1 MEILQAVKA
10 CALCKACAPSKEG
23 GDPLERKEF
32 FYRLTKLILSPVLRA
47 YFQVSSEGVENVPR
61 KGPAII
67 AANHLSALDSA
78 FIPLV
83 VPRKITYVA
92 KAEYFEKWYS
102 RMIFNAWGQI
112 PIDRSGGKASEG
124 ALRAA
129 LKVLEEGGVFGIY
142 PEGTRS
148 PDGKLHRGHTGVAR
162 LALAT
167 GAPVIPVGIRGSY
180 EVMPKGARFPR
191 RGKVHVRFGRP
202 RVYDLSRLTVP
213 EKVAFRLV
221 TDEIMY
227 EIQQLS
233 GQEYVDEYA
242 GRPGGKRESPAQA
255 APAVG

>member
-1 MEILQAVKA
+1 MVARGAV
-10 CALCKACAPSKEG
+10 
-23 GDPLERKEF
+23 
-32 FYRLTKLILSPVLRA
+32 FYRISKLILSPILRA
-47 YFQVSSEGVENVPR
+47 YFDVTSEGDQNIPK

-102 RMIFNAWGQI
+102 RLIFKAWGQI
-112 PIDRSGGKASEG
+112 PLDRSGGSASQ
-124 ALRAA
+124 AA
-129 LKVLEEGGVFGIY
+129 LDQARQVLEEGGLFGIY

-148 PDGKLHRGHTGVAR
+148 LDGRLHKGHTGVAR

-167 GAPVIPVGIRGSY
+167 GAPVIPTGIRGSF
-180 EVMPKGARFPR
+180 EVMPKGARIPK
-191 RGKVHVRFGRP
+191 RGAVHIAFGRP
-202 RVYDLSRLTVP
+202 LRYSKERLSMP
-213 EKVAFRLV
+213 EKVALRLI

-233 GQEYVDEYA
+233 GQEYVDVYA
-242 GRPGGKRESPAQA
+242 NRRSSEQRSTAGGGTAS
-255 APAVG
+255 G